1 MSYPMFW
8 EDIETYIILP
18 LSNKHAEIMIQENI
32 ICESIPK
39 FSIGLKHKL
48 QP

>member
-1 MSYPMFW
+1 MFW
-8 EDIETYIILP
+8 EDIETDIILL
-18 LSNKHAEIMIQENI
+18 LSNKHAEITIQENI

-39 FSIGLKHKL
+39 LSIGLKHKL